1 MDRRTRYDVA
11 YPGANDFGSVL
22 PLGGVERTG
31 AGYSAL
37 LDAAGFRLERIVP
50 TLCPQSIVE
59 AVPV

>member
-11 YPGANDFGSVL
+11 YPGANDFGPVL
-22 PLGGVERTG
+22 PLGGVESGPAPDTRPSWTR
-31 AGYSAL
+31 
-37 LDAAGFRLERIVP
+37 GFRLERIVP